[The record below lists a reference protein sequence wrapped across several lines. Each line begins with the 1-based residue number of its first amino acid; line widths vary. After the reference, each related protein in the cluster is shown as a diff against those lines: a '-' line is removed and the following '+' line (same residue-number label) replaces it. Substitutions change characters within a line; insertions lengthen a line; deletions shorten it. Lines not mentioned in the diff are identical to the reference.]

1 MTITVGDIYG
11 KFPGFNPKDM
21 IALMN
26 GRTDFDGSDTVSLSN
41 LASYNGSYASQ
52 LSVFVAERE
61 GKSFTN
67 MLPKNQRNTVNV
79 AAGISE
85 TDNNS
90 KDKKTDKAV
99 STPEIPMDTSI
110 FDIAGNETRK
120 MV

>member
-1 MTITVGDIYG
+1 MAITVGDIYG
-11 KFPGFNPKDM
+11 QFPGFNPKDM

-41 LASYNGSYASQ
+41 IASYNGSFASE
-52 LSVFVAERE
+52 LSIFVAEKE

-67 MLPKNQRNTVNV
+67 MLPKNQRSTVNA
-79 AAGISE
+79 AAGINE
-85 TDNNS
+85 TDNS